1 MAGGFPLIGVAG
13 VMQTGRRDNQGAIG
27 LQVEP
32 WAWVKFPQWAIE
44 GKIMMRPFA
53 ARNHHRGSREWTIG
67 MYEVLQG
74 EIATVA
80 GVDIEHAETG
90 ALPGENAHIGIGPLH
105 PPLVNLGRIDA
116 GSVGP
121 VRNARVF
128 AGFLALRVA
137 TGTIPLCDVVQ
148 WDAKFGLVKVN
159 PLLTWTKREVWQFI
173 ADHDVPYNPLHDQG
187 YPSIGCWPCTRP
199 VANGEDE
206 RAGRWAGTEKKECGL
221 HVMEEGG
228 SGI

>member
-148 WDAKFGLVKVN
+148 WDAV
-159 PLLTWTKREVWQFI
+159 PL
-173 ADHDVPYNPLHDQG
+173 
-187 YPSIGCWPCTRP
+187 PSGII
-199 VANGEDE
+199 
-206 RAGRWAGTEKKECGL
+206 
-221 HVMEEGG
+221 EGG
-228 SGI
+228 VHKFLGSWGCRHGRPSCTTGRGLLGPKQRGPGGSH